1 MSDEMKKVVDRD
13 VAQGALLVAVQ
24 RYVKLVKQ
32 SDYDEKSIETL
43 ADLMAAMVVYIGVR
57 EEDALDKLDGL
68 VEAKVVSLAYTLGIT
83 DDANAK

>member
-1 MSDEMKKVVDRD
+1 MKKVVDRD